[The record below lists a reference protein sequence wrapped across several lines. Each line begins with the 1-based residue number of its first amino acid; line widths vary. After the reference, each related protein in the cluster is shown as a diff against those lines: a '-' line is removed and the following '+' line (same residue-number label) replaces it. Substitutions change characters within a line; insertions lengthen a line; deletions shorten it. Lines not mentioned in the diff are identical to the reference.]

1 MMKDASPDS
10 RPMDGRREVFR
21 RRKQTVDTRE
31 EGTVQTFIDDPAPR
45 AMPGGWKL
53 RQTSSRPRAGH
64 RPPGLIAKTA
74 ALLLALP
81 MLPALGS
88 DRLVHG
94 QATRI
99 FSTQGL
105 EGAFAY
111 LSYARAPEH
120 YPEDLLKLSEMRWDD
135 ADQLCRFLGWRL
147 PTQAE
152 IEAFVGDRAYPDRD
166 WLSEKR
172 FYSVYSA
179 ALWLTDRFT
188 YVIGFDN
195 GAWKLDRVRHDPA
208 RDAKGWAVCVRGAYR
223 GTASVNLPRVTHD
236 KPSATPA
243 IVLTRQPD
251 RAEEV
256 KAAAEAA
263 ARAAR
268 EYEQKR
274 AAEEQQRVAKENAE
288 RQAKLLEREVL
299 ARRSCMKPE
308 NRGACGCLK
317 YQATPPGG
325 WVTCGK

>member
-1 MMKDASPDS
+1 MKDAAPDG
-10 RPMDGRREVFR
+10 RPMDGRREAFR
-21 RRKQTVDTRE
+21 QRKQTVDTRE
-31 EGTVQTFIDDPAPR
+31 QGTVQTFIDDPAPR
-45 AMPGGWKL
+45 ATPVGWKL
-53 RQTSSRPRAGH
+53 RGTSSRPRAGH
-64 RPPGLIAKTA
+64 RPPSLIAKTA
-74 ALLLALP
+74 ALLLAVL

-105 EGAFAY
+105 EGTFAY

-120 YPEDLLKLSEMRWDD
+120 YPEHLLKLSEMTWDD

-166 WLSEKR
+166 WLSEKH
-172 FYSVYSA
+172 FYTVHRN
-179 ALWLTDRFT
+179 ALWLTDRFA
-188 YVIGFDN
+188 YFIGFDN
-195 GAWKLDRVRHDPA
+195 GVWKLDNVTEYRSG
-208 RDAKGWAVCVRGAYR
+208 KLWAVCVRGAYR
-223 GTASVNLPRVTHD
+223 GAAAANLPRVTHD
-236 KPSATPA
+236 KPSAAPA

-256 KAAAEAA
+256 KAAAEAS

-274 AAEEQQRVAKENAE
+274 AAEEQQRVAKENAQ
-288 RQAKLLEREVL
+288 RQAMVLEREVL
-299 ARRSCMKPE
+299 ERRSCMKPE
-308 NRGACGCLK
+308 NRGGCGCLK

-325 WVTCGK
+325 WGTCGK